1 VDSAVIEVGWRAKAR
16 TDVGTRLCNQVKH
29 NLKDRRER
37 KRIKENKTHK
47 AATSALISDSTDEFK
62 ASLGQQRRRAG
73 KEQLIVTAL
82 RASTVVFKSLLPGC
96 DLLPQDS
103 NFGFRK

>member
-1 VDSAVIEVGWRAKAR
+1 
-16 TDVGTRLCNQVKH
+16 VKH

-37 KRIKENKTHK
+37 KRKKENKTHK

-62 ASLGQQRRRAG
+62 ASLGQRRRRAG

-82 RASTVVFKSLLPGC
+82 RASIMAPCKLWLALVGVK
-96 DLLPQDS
+96 
-103 NFGFRK
+103 FGNTATCTAIGVSCQKALYIQLSGI

>member
-1 VDSAVIEVGWRAKAR
+1 M
-16 TDVGTRLCNQVKH
+16 RLCNQVKH

-37 KRIKENKTHK
+37 KKENKTHK

-62 ASLGQQRRRAG
+62 ASLGQRRRRAG

-82 RASTVVFKSLLPGC
+82 RASIMATCKLWLALVGVKFGR
-96 DLLPQDS
+96 QS
-103 NFGFRK
+103 NTATCTAIGVSCQKALYIQLSGI